1 MTGTEQGSA
10 QDAVDAEA
18 RTAEPAGAPTPTA
31 PMSVAGPTPSQQPT
45 APLAERTLD
54 LCVGGTR
61 PDDVGLLT
69 SALTSVLASRG
80 LLEALGPEQV
90 AAVPAGPRPLLVPV
104 GPAED
109 PGEVEA
115 DLRARVDAVPEA
127 ADLVLRTSGSTTG
140 TGSLVAM
147 SAAALAASARATH
160 ARLGGTGT
168 WVLALPAHH
177 VAGLQVLVRSVL
189 AGTRP
194 VVVDTSDGFRTAAL
208 VGGLRAAREQAGS
221 APDGRVYASL
231 VPTQLLRVLDDADA
245 AEALAD
251 ADGVLLGGAAA
262 DPGLLARARAAGV
275 RFLTT
280 YGMSETGGGC
290 VYDGLPLDGV
300 GVSIEEPDGEGVGR
314 VVLAG
319 PVLAEGYLAGG
330 GATTFRETVPAPGTG
345 TGHRREVLT
354 ADRGRLLTG
363 DDGVTR
369 LEVLGRL
376 DDVIVTGGIKVEPR
390 AVEEALTRFDGVGE
404 ACVVG
409 LPDARWG
416 RRVVA
421 AVVPETGRAL
431 DAEAVREAVRDV
443 LDGAHAP
450 KEVLVLNAL
459 PTRGPGKVDRR
470 AVAALLAGD

>member
-1 MTGTEQGSA
+1 MTDTQQGTARAA
-10 QDAVDAEA
+10 QDVVE
-18 RTAEPAGAPTPTA
+18 TGPA
-31 PMSVAGPTPSQQPT
+31 
-45 APLAERTLD
+45 APLTTPLDERALD

-61 PDDVGLLT
+61 PDDVRLLT

-80 LLEALGPEQV
+80 LLETLGPEQV
-90 AAVPAGPRPLLVPV
+90 AAVPAGPRPLLVPI

-109 PGEVEA
+109 PGDVEA
-115 DLRARVDAVPEA
+115 DLRSRVDAVPQA

-160 ARLGGTGT
+160 ARLGGPGT

-194 VVVDTSDGFRTAAL
+194 VVVDTSDGFRAADL
-208 VGGLRAAREQAGS
+208 AEGLRAARAQAGARS
-221 APDGRVYASL
+221 DHADGTAGRVYVSL
-231 VPTQLLRVLDDADA
+231 VPTQLLRVLADADA
-245 AEALAD
+245 ATALAD

-262 DPGLLARARAAGV
+262 DPGLLERARTVGV
-275 RFLTT
+275 RVLTT

-290 VYDGLPLDGV
+290 VYDGLPLGGV
-300 GVSIEEPDGEGVGR
+300 SVSIEGPDDEGVGR

-330 GATTFRETVPAPGTG
+330 GATSFRETAPAPGAAEPR
-345 TGHRREVLT
+345 HEVLT
-354 ADRGRLLTG
+354 ADRGRLVIG
-363 DDGVTR
+363 ADGTTR
-369 LEVLGRL
+369 LEVLGRV

-390 AVEEALTRFDGVGE
+390 AVEEVLTRLDGVAQ

-421 AVVPETGRAL
+421 AVVPEAGRAL
-431 DAEAVREAVRDV
+431 DRETVREGARTL

-450 KEVLVLNAL
+450 KKVLVVEAL

-470 AVAALLAGD
+470 AVAALLAED

>member
-1 MTGTEQGSA
+1 
-10 QDAVDAEA
+10 
-18 RTAEPAGAPTPTA
+18 
-31 PMSVAGPTPSQQPT
+31 MSVVGPTPSQQPT
-45 APLAERTLD
+45 APLAERALD

-90 AAVPAGPRPLLVPV
+90 AAVPAGPRLLLVPV

-194 VVVDTSDGFRTAAL
+194 VVVDTSDGFRAAAL

-221 APDGRVYASL
+221 APDGRVYVSL
-231 VPTQLLRVLDDADA
+231 VPTQLLQVLADADA
-245 AEALAD
+245 TAALAD
-251 ADGVLLGGAAA
+251 ADAVLLGGAAA
-262 DPGLLARARAAGV
+262 DPGLLERARAAGV
-275 RFLTT
+275 RVLTT

-300 GVSIEEPDGEGVGR
+300 TVSIEEPDDEGVGR

-330 GATTFRETVPAPGTG
+330 GATAFRETAAPSAPGTAG
-345 TGHRREVLT
+345 PGREVLT
-354 ADRGRLLTG
+354 ADRGRLVTAA
-363 DDGVTR
+363 DGATR

-390 AVEEALTRFDGVGE
+390 AVEEVLTRLDGVAQ

-421 AVVPETGRAL
+421 AVVPETGRTLDGEAL
-431 DAEAVREAVRDV
+431 RDAARAL

-450 KEVLVLNAL
+450 KEVVVLDAL
-459 PTRGPGKVDRR
+459 PVRGPGKVDRR
-470 AVAALLAGD
+470 AVATLVAEA

>member
-1 MTGTEQGSA
+1 MTDTQQGA
-10 QDAVDAEA
+10 QREA
-18 RTAEPAGAPTPTA
+18 GDPLETG
-31 PMSVAGPTPSQQPT
+31 PT
-45 APLAERTLD
+45 APLTTPLGERALD

-61 PDDVGLLT
+61 GDDVRLLT
-69 SALTSVLASRG
+69 SALTSLLASRG
-80 LLEALGPEQV
+80 LLEALGAAEV
-90 AAVPAGPRPLLVPV
+90 AAVPAGPRPLLVPI

-115 DLRARVDAVPEA
+115 DLRSRVDAVPEA
-127 ADLVLRTSGSTTG
+127 ADVVLRTSGSTTG

-160 ARLGGTGT
+160 ARLGGPGT

-194 VVVDTSDGFRTAAL
+194 VVVDTSDGFRAADL
-208 VGGLRAAREQAGS
+208 AEGMRAARAQAAPAVDGS
-221 APDGRVYASL
+221 DGRVYVSL
-231 VPTQLLRVLDDADA
+231 VPTQLLRVLADADA
-245 AEALAD
+245 ATALAD

-262 DPGLLARARAAGV
+262 DPGLLERARTVGV
-275 RFLTT
+275 RVLTT

-290 VYDGLPLDGV
+290 VYDGLPLGGV
-300 GVSIEEPDGEGVGR
+300 SVSIEGPDDEGVGR

-330 GATTFRETVPAPGTG
+330 GATSFRETAPAPGAAEPR
-345 TGHRREVLT
+345 HEVLT
-354 ADRGRLLTG
+354 ADRGRLVTAA
-363 DDGVTR
+363 DGTTR
-369 LEVLGRL
+369 LEVLGRV

-390 AVEEALTRFDGVGE
+390 AVEEVLTRLDGVAQ

-421 AVVPETGRAL
+421 AVVPETGRVL
-431 DAEAVREAVRDV
+431 DRETVREGARTL

-450 KEVLVLNAL
+450 KRVVVLDAL
-459 PTRGPGKVDRR
+459 PVRGPGKVDRR
-470 AVAALLAGD
+470 AVAALLAED

>member
-1 MTGTEQGSA
+1 MTDTKQADSQAAARAAHAPGAE
-10 QDAVDAEA
+10 DAAAPVA
-18 RTAEPAGAPTPTA
+18 APTRPRT
-31 PMSVAGPTPSQQPT
+31 GPLSGR
-45 APLAERTLD
+45 ALD

-61 PDDVGLLT
+61 PEDVSLLM

-80 LLEALGPEQV
+80 LLDALGPQEV
-90 AAVPAGPRPLLVPV
+90 AAVPAGPRLLLVPV

-109 PGEVEA
+109 PGDVEA
-115 DLRARVDAVPEA
+115 DLRARVDAVPES

-160 ARLGGTGT
+160 ARLGGPGT

-194 VVVDTSDGFRTAAL
+194 VVVDTSGGFHPADLAE
-208 VGGLRAAREQAGS
+208 GLRRARAQAG
-221 APDGRVYASL
+221 PEPVGRVYVSL
-231 VPTQLLRVLDDADA
+231 VPTQLLQVLADADA
-245 AEALAD
+245 TAALAD
-251 ADGVLLGGAAA
+251 ADAVLLGGAAA
-262 DPGLLARARAAGV
+262 DPGLLERARAAGV
-275 RFLTT
+275 RVLTT

-300 GVSIEEPDGEGVGR
+300 TVSIEEPDDEGVGR

-319 PVLAEGYLAGG
+319 PVLAEGCLAGG
-330 GATTFRETVPAPGTG
+330 GATAFREAAPVTAPGVDG
-345 TGHRREVLT
+345 PRREVLT
-354 ADRGRLLTG
+354 ADRGRLVTAA
-363 DDGVTR
+363 DGVAR

-390 AVEEALTRFDGVGE
+390 AVEEVLTRLDGVAQ

-421 AVVPETGRAL
+421 AVVPETGRTLDGEAL
-431 DAEAVREAVRDV
+431 RDAARAL

-450 KEVLVLNAL
+450 KEVVVLDAL
-459 PTRGPGKVDRR
+459 PVRGPGKVDRR
-470 AVAALLAGD
+470 AVATLVAEA